1 MFIDHDGRT
10 VQRLRAT
17 KRLDLDEVLRHDDI
31 KRHVSSTRVT
41 LEPTGAQRELLGY
54 TCDEC
59 RLADIHCV
67 SKKRKRAPEPNAAE
81 FSVDDG
87 LLGDDEHLSIK
98 RRSSSSARS
107 VWPTPLSRRRR

>member
-1 MFIDHDGRT
+1 MDGPAAPRDE
-10 VQRLRAT
+10 RLE
-17 KRLDLDEVLRHDDI
+17 LDEVLRQGVI
-31 KRHVSSTRVT
+31 KTLVSSTCVT
-41 LEPTGAQRELLGY
+41 LVRTGAQRELLGY